1 MRSFTVAAVR
11 GEIASALTALNS
23 AVMRAKLATVARIL
37 VWIFT
42 AFLFYFLFQ
51 FSALGLITLDYFL
64 VTVEMKGASRIA
76 KKPLSRQTCLTVK
89 PLSQF
94 TTNLITEEVGLPN

>member
-1 MRSFTVAAVR
+1 MTGAAVL
-11 GEIASALTALNS
+11 GEVASALTALNS
-23 AVMRAKLATVARIL
+23 TVIRAKLATVARIL
-37 VWIFT
+37 VWVFT
-42 AFLFYFLFQ
+42 AYLFYLYIQ
-51 FSALGLITLDYFL
+51 VSALELLKNDYFL
-64 VTVEMKGASRIA
+64 VTVDLKRASRIA

>member
-1 MRSFTVAAVR
+1 M
-11 GEIASALTALNS
+11 N
-23 AVMRAKLATVARIL
+23 
-37 VWIFT
+37 
-42 AFLFYFLFQ
+42 
-51 FSALGLITLDYFL
+51 DYFL
-64 VTVEMKGASRIA
+64 VTVEVKRASRIA

>member
-1 MRSFTVAAVR
+1 M
-11 GEIASALTALNS
+11 
-23 AVMRAKLATVARIL
+23 
-37 VWIFT
+37 VWNFT
-42 AFLFYFLFQ
+42 AYLFYFLIQ
-51 FSALGLITLDYFL
+51 FSALGLIIIDYFL
-64 VTVEMKGASRIA
+64 VTVEMKRGSQIA